1 TTVSLSPGTS
11 AEVAVG
17 TAAPWTMR
25 GTSAKS
31 AVTAY
36 DSNPY
41 ALGAVA
47 EWLKGD
53 LSATG
58 QLPVEYEGSDEAP
71 NCR

>member
-1 TTVSLSPGTS
+1 TVSLSPGTS